1 MNIFHTRK
9 YKFDTARLYDAKNLP
24 FLSAFILCIVYLSNM
39 LLVHCI
45 AMYPQH
51 E

>member
-24 FLSAFILCIVYLSNM
+24 FPSVLSSYV
-39 LLVHCI
+39 
-45 AMYPQH
+45 
-51 E
+51 